1 MNPFQLFYKIAMV
14 VIAITIGFLYINPTI
29 SKIKSTQD
37 MSQIYMEEAT
47 KVASVNKQLSDRLH
61 DIDSL
66 TLSNKQALLIYLPDK
81 IDDVS
86 VLKDLN
92 TILKQQQIVANSLV
106 CKGPVIKKDNNEVVE
121 TSWLTT
127 HQFEIVA
134 DVTYAQLKELLGAI
148 EINNYPLQVALL
160 TVDPSENGFLIATL
174 LLSAFS
180 REIIIPT
187 DDQV

>member
-1 MNPFQLFYKIAMV
+1 
-14 VIAITIGFLYINPTI
+14 
-29 SKIKSTQD
+29 
-37 MSQIYMEEAT
+37 
-47 KVASVNKQLSDRLH
+47 
-61 DIDSL
+61 
-66 TLSNKQALLIYLPDK
+66 
-81 IDDVS
+81 
-86 VLKDLN
+86 LKDLN

-106 CKGPVIKKDNNEVVE
+106 YKGPVIKKDNNEVVE
-121 TSWLTT
+121 TSGLTT